1 MTMHHDYSELNE
13 NALSTSRF
21 LVGFANP
28 TRLRILCRL
37 LDGECSVGDMAEWLN
52 ISQSALSQHLAKL
65 RELQLVATRR
75 HRQTIFY
82 SAASPHIELLLSTL
96 NGLRLPKAEIQDIN
110 IGGYPRHA

>member
-1 MTMHHDYSELNE
+1 MSIHHNYSELNE
-13 NALSTSRF
+13 NALSTARF

-28 TRLRILCRL
+28 TRLRILSRL

-96 NGLRLPKAEIQDIN
+96 NGLRLPKADIQDIN
-110 IGGYPRHA
+110 IGAYPRHA